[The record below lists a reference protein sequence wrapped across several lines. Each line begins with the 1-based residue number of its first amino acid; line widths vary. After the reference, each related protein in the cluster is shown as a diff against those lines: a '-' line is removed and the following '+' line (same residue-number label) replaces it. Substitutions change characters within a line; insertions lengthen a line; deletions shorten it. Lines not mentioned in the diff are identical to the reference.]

1 MKLIVLLSVL
11 FSSQIYSAEVDQF
24 TNRHEKLSDVS
35 EIVNTLANTHVRD
48 ALKKLKN
55 QNAGCDEEKLYE
67 ELREIFA
74 NHSNGSLTI
83 TILENPQIEK
93 RVTTF
98 KNSVF
103 REWTIFDGLVMSSP
117 IFKNSGLT
125 ISPLVRM
132 GDQVVGT
139 DKFEH
144 MFGRGFQYFTNYYLK
159 KKDFPTTVKRGIR
172 DEKIIFG
179 GSKFTNG
186 VFSYS
191 DLSAN
196 FNGMRFWNHMLQ
208 LREDVIGQNIGPYIS
223 CQNNAFVQNKE
234 IDFRNYFDESMDEGI
249 NCSKFPSERT
259 LKKFKNQVQKLGMTC
274 PMDKDLNQKMVQKYG
289 TFARW
294 IINQKGN
301 GVVNYTGEFEE

>member
-1 MKLIVLLSVL
+1 MKLIVLFSLI
-11 FSSQIYSAEVDQF
+11 FSSQIFSAEVDQF
-24 TNRHEKLSDVS
+24 TNRNEKLSDVS
-35 EIVNTLANTHVRD
+35 EVVNALANKHVQN
-48 ALKKLKN
+48 ALKNLKN
-55 QNAGCDEEKLYE
+55 QNVGCDEEKLYE
-67 ELREIFA
+67 ELRKIFA

-83 TILENPQIEK
+83 AVIEDPQIEK

-103 REWTIFDGLVMSSP
+103 KEWSIFDGLVMASP
-117 IFKNSGLT
+117 IFRTSGLT

-132 GDQVVGT
+132 GDHVVGT

-159 KKDFPTTVKRGIR
+159 RKDFETTVKRGIR

-179 GSKFTNG
+179 GSKFTTG
-186 VFSYS
+186 VFSYA

-223 CQNNAFVQNKE
+223 CQSNVFVQNKE

-249 NCSKFPSERT
+249 NCVKFPTEKT
-259 LKKFKNQVQKLGMTC
+259 LKKFQFQIQKLGMTC
-274 PMDKDLNQKMVQKYG
+274 PLDRDLNQKMVQKYG
-289 TFARW
+289 AFSRW

-301 GVVNYTGEFEE
+301 GVLKYTGEFEE